1 MVQIGVLARPVLAPG
16 PHIWHPW
23 CKACNVASIYACVT
37 CSSSGYGAGLQWGA
51 VPCDFNVSAV
61 NPDKQ
66 ECNLEW
72 KAPCLFVPLRLWL
85 QICLS
90 EPQVSHLCLGSCVTF
105 VSVWVWVCAPLSSPS
120 LVSEAWGK
128 RCHNFNTRPC
138 WIHKIITHT
147 CHLFV
152 MILSLLTYLHI
163 KALIKIS
170 EESNA
175 YFKTNSEGDPCTASR
190 DVLFLF
196 ALFVCCFGGVVCC
209 LHSLVWCLLTVSSG

>member
-1 MVQIGVLARPVLAPG
+1 MPVWHVAHQVMGQGFSGVQWTLINR
-16 PHIWHPW
+16 
-23 CKACNVASIYACVT
+23 
-37 CSSSGYGAGLQWGA
+37 
-51 VPCDFNVSAV
+51 SAV
-61 NPDKQ
+61 D
-66 ECNLEW
+66 LEW
-72 KAPCLFVPLRLWL
+72 KAPCLFVPLRLRL

-105 VSVWVWVCAPLSSPS
+105 VFVWVWVCAPLSSPS

-175 YFKTNSEGDPCTASR
+175 YLKRTLKAIRARLPEMFYFC
-190 DVLFLF
+190 LHC
-196 ALFVCCFGGVVCC
+196 LFVALVGLFVVY
-209 LHSLVWCLLTVSSG
+209 TV